1 MNMLPVD
8 MQKSNEYMYAR
19 KHVLRYVRTFIEK
32 NEEITARVEHGV
44 TLVEDWLSK
53 SYFPSKDKRL
63 AEIKLMDIKQLVT
76 DIFCSTAMF
85 QREET
90 FVSAASQI
98 AKHLSFDDRR
108 DSIHTV
114 GELLGV
120 LCYTGVFVI
129 WKESKESQ
137 MLLRSQMRLPNTL
150 INAVHRSQYLP
161 PMVCVPET
169 VKTNFESGHLTVND
183 TQILGKHS
191 SHCDDI
197 CLDILNI
204 QNQIPLKLCTEFIS
218 TVEEEPNPGSPL
230 DSVEKQINWDRQKCE
245 SYEIYLLLAKQGNKF
260 YQLNSYDKRGR
271 MYTSGY
277 HVNFQGASFKRACIE
292 LHNEELIQ
300 GM

>member
-98 AKHLSFDDRR
+98 AKHLSFDDRK

>member
-19 KHVLRYVRTFIEK
+19 KHDLRYVRTFIEK

>member
-1 MNMLPVD
+1 MLPVD